1 MFAVARFVSRW
12 VSNVVYGEALAVD
25 REVNDRTAGVIA
37 KTELLVLQLPLPGH
51 SYVVPHEVQRHGFA
65 ASRALSALLSHR
77 AHPQLSRPISAA
89 CSKLRALS
97 GAWQWFRAAW

>member
-37 KTELLVLQLPLPGH
+37 KAELLVLQFPLPGLGQ
-51 SYVVPHEVQRHGFA
+51 VVTYEVQRHGFA
-65 ASRALSALLSHR
+65 ASRALSALLSHH
-77 AHPQLSRPISAA
+77 AHPQFSRPILAA
-89 CSKLRALS
+89 CSRLRALS
-97 GAWQWFRAAW
+97 GASPWFRAAW